1 MSRVELEDGGFQV
14 DARVLGQDLR
24 LDPAAVR
31 TLLREGR
38 ITGRCER
45 GEDADA
51 GRHRL
56 TFFYGNRR
64 LRLIVDAAGN
74 ILRRSTI
81 DFGER
86 PLPAAV
92 RRAGG

>member
-1 MSRVELEDGGFQV
+1 MTRVGLEDGGFQV
-14 DARVLGQDLR
+14 DARILGQDLR
-24 LDPAAVR
+24 LDAAAVPM
-31 TLLREGR
+31 LMREGR

-45 GEDADA
+45 GDGADA

-74 ILRRSTI
+74 ILQRSTI

-86 PLPAAV
+86 PLPAAM
-92 RRAGG
+92 RRS

>member
-1 MSRVELEDGGFQV
+1 MTRVALEDGGFQV

-24 LDPAAVR
+24 LDASAVQA
-31 TLLREGR
+31 LMREGR

-74 ILRRSTI
+74 ILQRSTI

-86 PLPAAV
+86 PLPAGM
-92 RRAGG
+92 RRPGG